1 MKHLRIEYTTDSGNS
16 ITLFDD
22 DVVEVTWSDSTG
34 TVRVEGKTQAA
45 QGGGLNLLEMLT
57 GGSKTK
63 TESMVDEKRAE
74 YEAEKAEKRD
84 QEAAA
89 IKAKAP
95 AKKVSAKPVV
105 IEAEPAPVVYLEAE
119 ESATADLDEE

>member
-1 MKHLRIEYTTDSGNS
+1 VKHLRIEYTTDSGNS

-57 GGSKTK
+57 GGSKNK

-74 YEAEKAEKRD
+74 YEAEKAEKRE

-119 ESATADLDEE
+119 ESATVDLDEE

>member
-57 GGSKTK
+57 GGSKNK

-74 YEAEKAEKRD
+74 YEAEKAEKRE

-119 ESATADLDEE
+119 ESATVDLDEE